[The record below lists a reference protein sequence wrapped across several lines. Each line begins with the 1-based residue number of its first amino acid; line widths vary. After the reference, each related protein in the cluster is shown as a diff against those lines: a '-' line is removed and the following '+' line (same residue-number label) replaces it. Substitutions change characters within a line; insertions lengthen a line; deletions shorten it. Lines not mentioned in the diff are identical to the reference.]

1 MYTFARLQNCTDL
14 NNAEDFYF
22 HVVVVF
28 LSEYETDIF
37 KKKYI
42 YCRPIN
48 RNPDLNLKISNVG
61 ENQVENL

>member
-22 HVVVVF
+22 HVVIVF

-37 KKKYI
+37 KKKFVKI
-42 YCRPIN
+42 YQFSPSSFAVRI
-48 RNPDLNLKISNVG
+48 RIANLG
-61 ENQVENL
+61 